1 MYMLDTN
8 IIIFAMRHPDSY
20 CAKKLVEHIGID
32 VCISAVTYAELVYGI
47 RNSSDPDRNRKAVTL
62 ILAGIH
68 ILDFDA
74 KAAEHF
80 GDILA
85 DLKKRHMERPTQ
97 DRDKMIAAHARSLGC
112 TIVTDNIKEFA
123 DIRGIELVSWRS
135 DGDLK

>member
-20 CAKKLVEHIGID
+20 CAKKLAEHIGID

-62 ILAGIH
+62 ILAGIQ

-112 TIVTDNIKEFA
+112 TIVTDNFKDFA